1 MEAHASE
8 VAHDNLIRGIEDVQK
23 QVMRDLCAEASER
36 ENVETGFINL
46 LEQTCERI
54 ERNVANW
61 V

>member
-1 MEAHASE
+1 MNDAAF
-8 VAHDNLIRGIEDVQK
+8 EDVQK
-23 QVMRDLCAEASER
+23 QVMRELCAEASER

-54 ERNVANW
+54 ERNITNW